1 MTASFDLPLPQMKIF
16 RKIIY
21 LVIIG
26 LLLLIGGVL
35 IYLTS
40 QKPQYNGSLELEGL
54 HDKVEIVFDYYG
66 VPHIYANNE
75 EDAYFA
81 LGYVHAQDR
90 LFQME
95 MTRRVASGRLA
106 ELLGPDFVKVDAFF
120 KTLGLA
126 EHAAASA
133 KEYMS
138 GDSLQYQRSAKAYLK
153 GVNNFIKNGR
163 TPVEFVLL
171 GIPREEYT
179 VNDLYL
185 SSEFMAFN
193 FAMAFRTDPL
203 MSYVKY
209 KLGKSYYNDLVTHY
223 NGTATIPVFDDT
235 TAMEDVGDSAIR
247 ANLELRKAPFHSAL
261 SVLNAI
267 PVPFLTGSNGWVVA
281 PSRSKSGK
289 VLLGNDTHI
298 AFGQPAV
305 WYEAHIEYPGY
316 SFYGNFLAGLP
327 FAAIGHTRD
336 LAWGLTMFEND
347 DADFYN
353 ERIKPGDSSM
363 CWSGGGWV
371 PMKKTH
377 KTIYV
382 KGEPEV
388 ELNVYE
394 SKHGPLVQQA
404 MPEWKNVT
412 GDGVSISWTHLKF
425 KNNLL
430 QVTYQLNHA
439 VDMETFRE
447 GVSQLVSPGLNVM
460 YGDRQG
466 NIAWWTAGKLVKRAH
481 GVDPVTLA
489 DGRYAVNDPVG
500 YFPFADNPHAVNPP
514 AGYVYSSNNQPDSMP
529 GMGYYP
535 GYYVPEDR
543 ALRIIQLFNEKK
555 MFNQEDLHRFN
566 LDVVSP
572 VAPLVAEEILSA
584 IRNEVKKKSELEESI
599 TKLLLLWNG
608 SHELREV
615 APVIYYKLIYHVL
628 EGAMMDEMGEENF
641 NVFLSTHVM
650 KSSIASLVKNDS
662 SVWWNDI
669 STRDVVESRTM
680 IFEKAFEKTVKE
692 LTAQLGKDPDTWE
705 WGRVHVL
712 EHKHPIGM
720 KKPFNIVFNV
730 GPYPVPGGPE
740 VLNQMGFD
748 LNGNGIYRVKYG
760 PAMRIVIDM
769 ADVENSKSILPT
781 GQSGNVMSRYY
792 YDQSMM
798 YNTGKMR
805 KQKMNRSEIEA
816 NRIGRLVLQ
825 PR

>member
-1 MTASFDLPLPQMKIF
+1 MKIF
-16 RKIIY
+16 RKVIY
-21 LVIIG
+21 LVITTV
-26 LLLLIGGVL
+26 LLVIAGVL
-35 IYLTS
+35 VYLTS
-40 QKPQYNGSLELEGL
+40 QKPQYNGSLVVTGL
-54 HDKVEIVFDYYG
+54 NDKVEIVFDYYG
-66 VPHIYANNE
+66 VPHIYAENE

-95 MTRRVASGRLA
+95 MTRRVASGRLS
-106 ELLGPDFVKVDAFF
+106 ELLGADFVKVDVFF

-133 KEYMS
+133 KAYMNA
-138 GDSLQYQRSAKAYLK
+138 DSLPYQKAAKAYLM
-153 GVNNFIKNGR
+153 GVNNFIRTGR
-163 TPVEFVLL
+163 TPVEFVML
-171 GIPREEYT
+171 GIPKEEYT

-209 KLGKSYYNDLVTHY
+209 KLGKSYYRDLTTHY
-223 NGTATIPVFDDT
+223 NGTEAIPVYDDT
-235 TAMEDVGDSAIR
+235 TASEDRGDSAIR
-247 ANLELRKAPFHSAL
+247 AGLNAQKAAYHSTLA
-261 SVLNAI
+261 VLNTI
-267 PVPFLTGSNGWVVA
+267 PVPFLTGSNGWVIA

-289 VLLGNDTHI
+289 TMLGNDTHI

-305 WYEAHIEYPGY
+305 WYEAHLEYPGY

-363 CWSGGGWV
+363 CWFAGDWV

-388 ELNVYE
+388 ELNVLE
-394 SKHGPLVQQA
+394 SRHGPLVQQA
-404 MPEWKNVT
+404 MPEWKSVT
-412 GDGVSISWTHLKF
+412 GDAVALSWTHLKF
-425 KNNLL
+425 LNNLL
-430 QVTYQLNHA
+430 QVTYDLNHA
-439 VDMETFRE
+439 TDMESFRK
-447 GVSQLVSPGLNVM
+447 GVSELISPGLNVM
-460 YGDRQG
+460 YGDRAG
-466 NIAWWTAGKLVKRAH
+466 NIAWWTAGKLVKRSKN
-481 GVDPVTLA
+481 VDPVTLA
-489 DGRYAVNDPVG
+489 DGRYLVNDPVG
-500 YFPFADNPHAVNPP
+500 YYEFASNPHAVNPP
-514 AGYVYSSNNQPDSMP
+514 EGYVYSANNQPDSMP

-543 ALRIIQLFNEKK
+543 ALRIRQLLNGKK
-555 MFNQEDLHRFN
+555 MMNQEDLHRFN
-566 LDVVSP
+566 LDVISP
-572 VAPLVAEEILSA
+572 VAPEVADVIIA
-584 IRNEVKKKSELEESI
+584 GIRSEVKKKTELNESAA
-599 TKLLLLWNG
+599 KLLLLWNG
-608 SHELREV
+608 SHELRDV
-615 APVIYYKLIYHVL
+615 APVIYYKLVYHVL
-628 EGAMMDEMGEENF
+628 KGAMEDELGKENF
-641 NVFLSTHVM
+641 KVFLTTHVM
-650 KSSIASLVKNDS
+650 KSSLISFVRNDS
-662 SVWWNDI
+662 SVWWNDVN
-669 STRDVVESRTM
+669 TRDVVESRNV
-680 IFEKAFEKTVKE
+680 IFERAFEKTVEE
-692 LTAQLGKDPDTWE
+692 LKAQLGNNPDTWE

-720 KKPFNIVFNV
+720 KKPFNIMFNV
-730 GPYPVPGGPE
+730 GPYPIPGGPE

-748 LNGNGIYRVKYG
+748 LNGEGIYRVKYG

-769 ADVENSKSILPT
+769 ADIENSKSILPT

-792 YDQSMM
+792 YDQAVM

-825 PR
+825 PK

>member
-1 MTASFDLPLPQMKIF
+1 MKIF
-16 RKIIY
+16 RKIVY
-21 LVIIG
+21 AVII
-26 LLLLIGGVL
+26 LLLLSIAGVL

-40 QKPQYNGSLELEGL
+40 QKPQYNGSIELEGL
-54 HDKVEIVFDYYG
+54 NKKVEIVYDYYG
-66 VPHIYANNE
+66 VPHIYADNE

-95 MTRRVASGRLA
+95 MTRRVASGRLS
-106 ELLGPDFVKVDAFF
+106 ELLGPEFVKVDAFF

-133 KEYMS
+133 KAYMT
-138 GDSLQYQRSAKAYLK
+138 GDSLPYQRAAKAYLH
-153 GVNNFIKNGR
+153 GVNNFIRNGR
-163 TPVEFVLL
+163 TPVEFVML
-171 GIPREEYT
+171 GIPKEEYT

-209 KLGKSYYNDLVTHY
+209 KLGKSYYKDLTTRY
-223 NGTATIPVFDDT
+223 NGTEAIPVFDDT
-235 TAMEDVGDSAIR
+235 TGMEDAGDSAIR
-247 ANLELRKAPFHSAL
+247 AAVNHSPAAYHAGI
-261 SVLNAI
+261 SILNSL

-327 FAAIGHTRD
+327 FAALGHTRE

-347 DADFYN
+347 DADFYS

-363 CWSGGGWV
+363 CWSGGQWV
-371 PMKKTH
+371 AMKKTH

-404 MPEWKNVT
+404 MPEWQNVT
-412 GDGVSISWTHLKF
+412 GDAIALQWTHLKF
-425 KNNLL
+425 LNNLL
-430 QVTYQLNHA
+430 QVTYDLNHA
-439 VDMETFRE
+439 TDMSSFRT
-447 GVSQLVSPGLNVM
+447 GVSQLISPGLNVM

-466 NIAWWTAGKLVKRAH
+466 NIAWWTAGRLVKRAD
-481 GVDPVTLA
+481 GVDPVTLV
-489 DGRYAVNDPVG
+489 DGSYYANDPVG
-500 YFPFADNPHAVNPP
+500 YYDFAFNPHAVNPP
-514 AGYVYSSNNQPDSMP
+514 SGFVYSANNQPDSMP

-543 ALRIIQLFNEKK
+543 ALRVKQLFAEKK

-572 VAPLVAEEILSA
+572 VAPEVAEVILSA
-584 IRNEVKKKSELEESI
+584 IRNEVKKKSEVHESAA
-599 TKLLLLWNG
+599 KLLLLWDG
-608 SHELREV
+608 SHELRDV

-628 EGAMMDEMGEENF
+628 EGAMKDELGDDNF
-641 NVFLSTHVM
+641 NVFLTTHVM
-650 KSSIASLVKNDS
+650 KTSLINLVKNDS
-662 SVWWNDI
+662 SVWWNDVN
-669 STRDVVESRTM
+669 TRDIVESRNM
-680 IFEKAFEKTVKE
+680 IFEKAFETTINE
-692 LTAQLGKDPDTWE
+692 LIAQLGKNPDTWE

-720 KKPFNIVFNV
+720 KKPFNIMFNV
-730 GPYPVPGGPE
+730 GPYPIPGGPE

-748 LNGNGIYRVKYG
+748 LNGEGIYRVKYG

-769 ADVENSKSILPT
+769 ADMENSKSILPT

-792 YDQSMM
+792 YDQSVM

-805 KQKMNRSEIEA
+805 KQKMNRAEIEA

-825 PR
+825 PK